1 MNYIKDIKLR
11 EKDNYNVIIEIP
23 KGTNKK
29 YELVEPN
36 NDRVECVRKVI
47 GKYPFYY
54 GCFPETFAGDSD
66 PLDMILLSNEK
77 RNILDVIEVQP
88 IGVIKTIDDGEV
100 DDKVLVIAND
110 EPIEHLDKLEKKA
123 LKFLKKYKGKKS
135 NMILDET
142 IYDIEEAINI
152 INKANKNYINKF
164 TKVNLNNN
172 NLSSF

>member
-1 MNYIKDIKLR
+1 MNYIKDIRLK
-11 EKDNYNVIIEIP
+11 EDSAYAGIIEIP
-23 KGTNKK
+23 KGTNSK

-36 NDRVECVRKVI
+36 NDHVICVRKVI

-54 GCFPETFAGDSD
+54 GCFPETFAGDGD
-66 PLDMILLSNEK
+66 PLDMILLSNK
-77 RNILDVIEVQP
+77 QRGILDIVSVQP

-110 EPIEHLDKLEKKA
+110 EPIDHIDKLEKKT
-123 LKFLKKYKGKKS
+123 LKFLKRYKGKKS

-142 IYDIEEAINI
+142 IYDAIEAIKI
-152 INKANKNYINKF
+152 INQANKNYKEKF
-164 TKVNLNNN
+164 SKVNSNK

>member
-11 EKDNYNVIIEIP
+11 EKDSYNVIIEIP

-29 YELVEPN
+29 YELVEPEN
-36 NDRVECVRKVI
+36 EKVECVRKVI

-54 GCFPETFAGDSD
+54 GCFPETFAGDKD
-66 PLDMILLSNEK
+66 PLDMILLSNK
-77 RNILDVIEVQP
+77 CRGILDIVSVQP

-110 EPIEHLDKLEKKA
+110 EPIDRLDKLEKKA
-123 LKFLKKYKGKKS
+123 LKFLKSYKGKKS
-135 NMILDET
+135 KMILDET
-142 IYDIEEAINI
+142 IYDIEEAVKI
-152 INKANKNYINKF
+152 INQANKNYKEKF
-164 TKVNLNNN
+164 SKVNSNK

>member
-23 KGTNKK
+23 KGTNNK
-29 YELVEPN
+29 YELVEPE

-54 GCFPETFAGDSD
+54 GCFPETFAGDGD
-66 PLDMILLSNEK
+66 PLDMILLSNK
-77 RNILDVIEVQP
+77 QRDILDIVSVQL
-88 IGVIKTIDDGEV
+88 IGVIKTIDSGEV

-110 EPIEHLDKLEKKA
+110 EPIYHVDKLEKKA

-142 IYDIEEAINI
+142 IYDCAEAVKI
-152 INKANKNYINKF
+152 INQANKNYKEKF
-164 TKVNLNNN
+164 TLINSNK